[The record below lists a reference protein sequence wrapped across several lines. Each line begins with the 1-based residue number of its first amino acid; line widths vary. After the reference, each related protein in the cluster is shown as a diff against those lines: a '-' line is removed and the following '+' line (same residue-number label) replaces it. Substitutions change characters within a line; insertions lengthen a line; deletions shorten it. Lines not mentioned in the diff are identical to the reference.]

1 MSMYIFENHKR
12 GPCDVWP
19 RAWRHFNAALNE
31 CAPTRQTTAWRARR
45 RSLWSSCTHNESKDR
60 KTTQQHGQIRLSETI
75 FKIWVRVQAVTSLS
89 LWAPLSLLCTR
100 FHLRPTTLSL
110 CFLPLLVESLHPLS
124 TSTSLCISFPVSTY
138 SARAIQADRLLVL
151 SYMASLDYI
160 KFIVNSWQ
168 WTMHLNTI
176 MPKI

>member
-12 GPCDVWP
+12 GPCDVWT

-31 CAPTRQTTAWRARR
+31 RAPSRQMTAWRARR
-45 RSLWSSCTHNESKDR
+45 RSLWSSCTHNEWKDR

-89 LWAPLSLLCTR
+89 LW
-100 FHLRPTTLSL
+100 LRSPSSVPDSTFVPRLSL

-124 TSTSLCISFPVSTY
+124 TSTSLCISFSVSTY
-138 SARAIQADRLLVL
+138 SARAIQAGRLLVL
-151 SYMASLDYI
+151 SYMASLDYT